1 MTVIS
6 FKIPETLLR
15 SAFQEWKMC
24 GASFCIRPVVFNRR
38 VMLWEMLSD
47 YESHALRIAAMH
59 SCSSSNN
66 NSTQSIPELYTTT
79 LFLPP
84 ALIWGRVVPWIL
96 GTVLVVALVHHV
108 TFQCLVDRFA
118 SAVQLCSTIPSQQ
131 GAPQEQPEQPPLTVP
146 QKRRLCYQW
155 TNLLVNLCLGLAG
168 LYCECQ
174 VLLQNSATSKSSLSS
189 MVATALGWSA
199 LPPPPTVQ
207 QTVAGHV
214 DYVVFSAV
222 QIGYQLWAIPLG
234 LYYVQESWPMLL
246 HHGTVVVCASMSG
259 FLTLGFRYWTPFF
272 YGLVELSSV
281 PLAVMNCC
289 KDHAVL
295 QQRYPTFYGR
305 VRLAFAISFLYI
317 RVVLFVPRQYYFLRD
332 HYLLFSTS
340 PIRLYQAYMATVWLS
355 SFFLLNLQLYWA
367 SLIVQGLLGLRNRR
381 TPKAKRATPKKLE

>member
-1 MTVIS
+1 
-6 FKIPETLLR
+6 
-15 SAFQEWKMC
+15 
-24 GASFCIRPVVFNRR
+24 
-38 VMLWEMLSD
+38 
-47 YESHALRIAAMH
+47 
-59 SCSSSNN
+59 
-66 NSTQSIPELYTTT
+66 
-79 LFLPP
+79 
-84 ALIWGRVVPWIL
+84 
-96 GTVLVVALVHHV
+96 
-108 TFQCLVDRFA
+108 
-118 SAVQLCSTIPSQQ
+118 
-131 GAPQEQPEQPPLTVP
+131 
-146 QKRRLCYQW
+146 
-155 TNLLVNLCLGLAG
+155 
-168 LYCECQ
+168 
-174 VLLQNSATSKSSLSS
+174 
-189 MVATALGWSA
+189 
-199 LPPPPTVQ
+199 
-207 QTVAGHV
+207 
-214 DYVVFSAV
+214 VVFSAV

-289 KDHAVL
+289 KDHVVL